1 MYFLNYVSALIISLD
16 MTNNKTTFNFQEGDI
31 VTITP
36 DYRSSIKAFL
46 SQPDFRVYEVMS
58 INDDGTLKLDGVL
71 TDIPFKYVEGVPLDS
86 ELTQQLYYDNIYMGR
101 AYEVGN
107 VRDFEDISARQ
118 PLMTTLN
125 ESLHNTS
132 IWEAIQSGEFHYI
145 HELQHW
151 IEENVAHSRIRI
163 NQFWQ

>member
-1 MYFLNYVSALIISLD
+1 MAND
-16 MTNNKTTFNFQEGDI
+16 KTTFKFQKGDI

-36 DYRSSIKAFL
+36 DYRSSVKTFL
-46 SQPDFRVYEVMS
+46 SQPDFKVYEVMN

-71 TDIPFKYVEGVPLDS
+71 TDIPVQYVEGVPLNS

-107 VRDFEDISARQ
+107 VCNVEDISARQ
-118 PLMTTLN
+118 PLMTTIN
-125 ESLHNTS
+125 ENMRNTPM
-132 IWEAIQSGEFHYI
+132 WEAIQSDEFYFV

-151 IEENVAHSRIRI
+151 IEKNVAHHRIRI
-163 NQFWQ
+163 NQFWQQHIED